1 MTAKLKYS
9 KSAATALIALAAAL
23 LQPVAQAQPAPAS
36 GHGGMSGMSGMSGSS
51 AMAGEM
57 DMKTMMKDMSE
68 KMATMPMTNNPD
80 VDFATM
86 MRVHHVGAIDMA
98 EEELRS
104 GKEPQMRKMA
114 KEIIAAQKKEIA
126 QIDKFLAQHGDKST
140 PVPAK

>member
-1 MTAKLKYS
+1 MTAKLKYA

-36 GHGGMSGMSGMSGSS
+36 GHGTMSGMSGSS

-68 KMATMPMTNNPD
+68 KMATMPMTNNQD

-86 MRVHHVGAIDMA
+86 MRVHHVGAIEMA
-98 EEELRS
+98 EAELRS

-126 QIDKFLAQHGDKST
+126 QIDKFLARHGDKST

>member
-23 LQPVAQAQPAPAS
+23 LQPMAQAQPAPAS
-36 GHGGMSGMSGMSGSS
+36 GHGTMSGSS

-126 QIDKFLAQHGDKST
+126 QIDKFLAQHGAKSN